1 MTRSEAWP
9 AAGILPRSIVTVTAP
24 SLTLA
29 HGTKLPAIGF
39 GTSPMDDRGAER
51 NVAIAIDAG
60 DRLIDTAENYGNERG
75 VGLGMRAS
83 SVPREEL
90 FVTTKLNKRWHGV
103 DLVAQA
109 CQQSAERL
117 GVDYIDLLL
126 IHWPNPAQDRYVQA
140 WEGLIK
146 LRESGRVR
154 AIGTSNFKPAHLQRL
169 VDATGVAPEVNQIQL
184 SPMLSRTAARE
195 FHARHGIV
203 TEAWSP
209 LGGLGPAVLDDPL
222 IRTLA
227 ERHQRTPA
235 QIVLRWHLDLDIVP
249 VARSSNPERI
259 RQNISVFDF
268 ELSKEDHAAL
278 AGLDRGEAAA
288 TDSDRFGH

>member
-1 MTRSEAWP
+1 MASTWS
-9 AAGILPRSIVTVTAP
+9 PRPV
-24 SLTLA
+24 
-29 HGTKLPAIGF
+29 
-39 GTSPMDDRGAER
+39 E
-51 NVAIAIDAG
+51 
-60 DRLIDTAENYGNERG
+60 
-75 VGLGMRAS
+75 
-83 SVPREEL
+83 
-90 FVTTKLNKRWHGV
+90 
-103 DLVAQA
+103 
-109 CQQSAERL
+109 QSAERL

-209 LGGLGPAVLDDPL
+209 LGGLGPAVLDD
-222 IRTLA
+222 R
-227 ERHQRTPA
+227 
-235 QIVLRWHLDLDIVP
+235 
-249 VARSSNPERI
+249 
-259 RQNISVFDF
+259 
-268 ELSKEDHAAL
+268 
-278 AGLDRGEAAA
+278 
-288 TDSDRFGH
+288 